1 MNHNRHHC
9 CCSRSRFRSSRWI
22 KGKLYR
28 IPDESVINGVCAGIA
43 HYLGLPVVI
52 VRVATI
58 ILSLSGLFIFTI
70 VGYLILSNI
79 LEPAPAYYADQDN
92 HYGGLDVDSAE
103 KVIHK
108 LQCSIEKSEMRL
120 RELERYIISDSYN
133 LEKRFRDL

>member
-1 MNHNRHHC
+1 MNRNRRHC
-9 CCSRSRFRSSRWI
+9 CSTRSRSTCWI

-28 IPDESVINGVCAGIA
+28 IPEESVINGVCAGIA

-58 ILSLSGLFIFTI
+58 VLSLSGLFIFTI

-92 HYGGLDVDSAE
+92 HYGGLDVDSAGQ
-103 KVIHK
+103 VINK
-108 LQCSIEKSEMRL
+108 LQRSLDKSEMRL

-133 LEKRFRDL
+133 LEKRFRGL